1 MARVTVLY
9 FATAAERTGCPDE
22 ALDLPADC
30 SSSAVFAA
38 LSARH
43 PALADLL
50 PHCRL
55 ALDLGFINGPL
66 TLHDGAELAVIPP
79 VSGG

>member
-9 FATAAERTGCPDE
+9 FATAAERAGCSDE
-22 ALDLPADC
+22 PLDLPTIT
-30 SSSAVFAA
+30 SSSAVFTV
-38 LSARH
+38 LSTRH
-43 PALADLL
+43 PALAELL

-55 ALDLGFINGPL
+55 ALDLGFVDGDL
-66 TLHDGAELAVIPP
+66 TLADGAELAVIPP

>member
-9 FATAAERTGCPDE
+9 FATAAERAGCADE
-22 ALDLPADC
+22 ALDLPGD
-30 SSSAVFAA
+30 SSISTVFAE
-38 LSARH
+38 LSVRH

-55 ALDLGFINGPL
+55 ALDLGFVNGPL
-66 TLHDGAELAVIPP
+66 ALHDGAELAVIPP